1 MKSASAL
8 TVISLLAAAVRG
20 SVVEL
25 DLRATDGY
33 VQNPSGTASFTYYA
47 GCGSPGK
54 QCELGHT
61 TVHTLSTVPRQHV
74 VIQPPASLP
83 Q

>member
-1 MKSASAL
+1 MKSASVL

-20 SVVEL
+20 SVVDL

-54 QCELGHT
+54 QCELRYT
-61 TVHTLSTVPRQHV
+61 TVHMLSTTPPQHV
-74 VIQPPASLP
+74 AKQPPASLP
-83 Q
+83 R